1 MVKDRVALETERM
14 VQEYHLVTTACHLW
28 ILQLLMKVLFQLLT
42 ITMALFLVLY
52 QAEKTLKTTMEAFRR
67 LQAPLA

>member
-1 MVKDRVALETERM
+1 MVKDKVALETERM

-52 QAEKTLKTTMEAFRR
+52 RAEKTLKTTMEAFHR